1 MPHLLPGPTSPT
13 VCTSA
18 GKSGKSGP
26 TAPSCGK
33 SSKSNPG
40 SGNDCFEVT
49 DAPSVTIASLETPP
63 PVPVDFPF
71 IQNTPAPTAVASA
84 GSSETVAK
92 AAEIEVPFLQDDRDE
107 E

>member
-40 SGNDCFEVT
+40 SGNDCFEGT
-49 DAPSVTIASLETPP
+49 DPPTGPELSSLETPP
-63 PVPVDFPF
+63 PVPVDFPIF
-71 IQNTPAPTAVASA
+71 DTPAPTAVASA

-92 AAEIEVPFLQDDRDE
+92 SAEIEVPFLQDNRDE